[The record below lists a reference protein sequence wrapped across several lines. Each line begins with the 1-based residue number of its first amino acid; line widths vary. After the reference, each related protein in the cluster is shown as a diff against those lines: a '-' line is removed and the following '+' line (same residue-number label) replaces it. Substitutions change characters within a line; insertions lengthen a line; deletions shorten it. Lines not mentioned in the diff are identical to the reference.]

1 MCWRLCW
8 RLFVTGKRKMCS
20 YIMISEVLFM
30 TRTYMA
36 VRCWPRRWKCLKRI
50 NGEVPIFLSTWI
62 IPAKELQPAI
72 GRLPANCVSGN
83 LLFPYMSNITGEHR
97 TVSPIITPI
106 LAVQP
111 IPGIIRIL
119 RKVSRLPLCINI
131 SRNIGNPTTSSW
143 QALGM
148 FILSRTVFARSAV
161 SQTGGGN
168 GPIMRTVVT
177 GTLFSWPNRSSGWIL
192 TS

>member
-50 NGEVPIFLSTWI
+50 NGEVPIFCRHGLYQQRSC
-62 IPAKELQPAI
+62 
-72 GRLPANCVSGN
+72 GRLLGDCPRTAFLATSFSIHVEYN
-83 LLFPYMSNITGEHR
+83 GEHR

-161 SQTGGGN
+161 SPTGGGN

-177 GTLFSWPNRSSGWIL
+177 GTLFSWPNRSSGE
-192 TS
+192 S